1 MAADDTIGNLLMCGA
16 GESSA
21 IGAPELRPLSYRAL
35 RELAGRTVEELNAL
49 GIGRDDRVA
58 IVLGN
63 GPEMAA
69 AFVAIA
75 AGATTA
81 PVNPAYRDEE
91 FEFHLRDLLPK
102 ALVVEAGAPSPAR
115 AVARRLGVP
124 IVELHRQNDLGAG
137 SFRLEPL
144 APMGGRPAAPGP
156 AATDGVARVLPTSG
170 TTSHPKKLPPT

>member
-81 PVNPAYRDEE
+81 PLNPGYREDE
-91 FEFHLRDLLPK
+91 FEFYLGDLGPK
-102 ALVVEAGAPSPAR
+102 VLVVDQCVDSPAR
-115 AVARRLGVP
+115 
-124 IVELHRQNDLGAG
+124 
-137 SFRLEPL
+137 S
-144 APMGGRPAAPGP
+144 
-156 AATDGVARVLPTSG
+156 AATRRGG
-170 TTSHPKKLPPT
+170 